1 MLLVKKKVTVEPW
14 NIEANK
20 PNHNTIELQAEQRI
34 IAHRSQT
41 RLSLV
46 YSTRFR
52 TMLFMM
58 IMGERP
64 GKDPPATATWGPGD
78 LTMSSESV
86 WSITFWYPELAS
98 GKEKKTKQNKTLI
111 ETPPPLFSFCAKI
124 LKSNFGN
131 ICKGNREIT
140 A

>member
-64 GKDPPATATWGPGD
+64 G
-78 LTMSSESV
+78 
-86 WSITFWYPELAS
+86 
-98 GKEKKTKQNKTLI
+98 
-111 ETPPPLFSFCAKI
+111 
-124 LKSNFGN
+124 
-131 ICKGNREIT
+131 
-140 A
+140 